1 MFPIG
6 TPKSAIL
13 NLHQHILLSKNGMP
27 HSDLPAEPHCPCRTV
42 LLMWV
47 IQAMAGAFVLEQ
59 PRSSMLLWHPRMR
72 QFMLSIPKE
81 RFGEMTKKSN
91 YQYDLVQ

>member
-1 MFPIG
+1 
-6 TPKSAIL
+6 
-13 NLHQHILLSKNGMP
+13 
-27 HSDLPAEPHCPCRTV
+27 
-42 LLMWV
+42 MWV

-91 YQYDLVQ
+91 YQYDLIQ